1 MFRGLNGGVNDDT
14 PDLADPS
21 PRYPGLSGA
30 ASAGLSL
37 GLTELAAGL
46 STSVPSATAAVG
58 SYIVDSS
65 PPWLKDAAISTLGT
79 ADKGALAIGTAV
91 VVLLVGA
98 ITGILAVRRRWVIPV
113 VFATFAI
120 VGIAAQLGQPGAAAA
135 AVIISTSL
143 AAAAGAGSLLLL
155 FRVGGR
161 RSATS
166 PTDHAPSDR
175 DRRLFLGALVGVA
188 GVALGSA
195 IIGRQL
201 ILARS
206 EQVRTSLALP
216 EPNVRVVP
224 PQPGQFFDVPG
235 LTPIVVKEPAFYRID
250 TALVVPNVDPDGWRL
265 RVTGM
270 VDRELELTLGDLMTM
285 PQVERYVTIACVS
298 NDVGERL
305 VGNAAWQGVHL
316 TTVLEEAGVQPGATQ
331 LVGRSVDGW
340 TAGFP
345 TEIAFDGRDPL
356 IAIGMNGETLPRVH
370 GYPARLIVPGL
381 YGYTSATKWLE
392 EIELTTWDAF
402 DAYWVPRGWA
412 KFAPIKTQSRIDVP
426 KSGQRVEGGPVV
438 AAGVAWAPTRGITRV
453 EVQVDDDAWIDAE
466 ITEPL
471 SPEAWIQ
478 WTAELSVSPGDHE
491 IRARATDGAGERQPA
506 PYVDPRPDGAE
517 GWHFIRFRAV

>member
-1 MFRGLNGGVNDDT
+1 MTDRTKDSTDS
-14 PDLADPS
+14 S
-21 PRYPGLSGA
+21 PRHPGLSGA
-30 ASAGLSL
+30 ASAGLAL

-58 SYIVDSS
+58 SYIVDAS
-65 PPWLKDAAISTLGT
+65 PPWLKDVAISTLGT

-98 ITGILAVRRRWVIPV
+98 LTGILAVERRWLVPA
-113 VFATFAI
+113 VFGTFAV
-120 VGIAAQLGQPGAAAA
+120 VGIAAQLGRPGADPA
-135 AVIISTSL
+135 AVILGTSL

-155 FRVGGR
+155 FRLGGR
-161 RSATS
+161 RSEAS

-188 GVALGSA
+188 GIALGSA
-195 IIGRQL
+195 IVGRQL
-201 ILARS
+201 ILSRS
-206 EQVRTSLALP
+206 EQIRTSLALP

-235 LTPIVVKEPAFYRID
+235 LTPIVVEEPAFYRID
-250 TALVVPNVDPDGWRL
+250 TALVVPNVDPEGWRL

-270 VDRELELTLGDLMTM
+270 VDREIELTLDDLMAM

-298 NDVGERL
+298 NDVGEGL

-316 TTVLEEAGVQPGATQ
+316 TTVLEQAGVQPGASQ

-345 TEIAFDGRDPL
+345 TEVAFDGRDPL
-356 IAIGMNGETLPRVH
+356 IAIGMNGDTLPRVH

-392 EIELTTWDAF
+392 EIELTTWEAF

-412 KFAPIKTQSRIDVP
+412 KFAPIKTHSRIDVP
-426 KSGQRVEGGPVV
+426 KSGERIEGGAVV
-438 AAGVAWAPTRGITRV
+438 VAGVAWAPTRGISRV
-453 EVQVDDDAWIDAE
+453 EVQVDDEEWIDAE
-466 ITEPL
+466 ITDPL
-471 SPEAWIQ
+471 SPEAWLQ
-478 WTAELSVSPGDHE
+478 WKAELSVPLGDHE
-491 IRARATDGAGERQPA
+491 VRVRATDGAGERQPE

-517 GWHFIRFRAV
+517 GWHSIRFKAV